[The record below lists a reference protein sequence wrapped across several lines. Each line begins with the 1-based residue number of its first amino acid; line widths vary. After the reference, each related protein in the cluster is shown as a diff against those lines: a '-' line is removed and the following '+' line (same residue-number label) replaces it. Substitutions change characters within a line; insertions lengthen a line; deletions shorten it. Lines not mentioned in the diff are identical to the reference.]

1 MAKVLFWIVVIF
13 AVLFALRLYNAS
25 KAKRRADAARE
36 AARKA
41 GATSSDPMVRCTRCG
56 VFLPKAEATAV
67 ATGRYICSDPAC
79 ARRG

>member
-1 MAKVLFWIVVIF
+1 MSKVLFWIVVIF
-13 AVLFALRLYNAS
+13 AVLFALRLYNAT

-41 GATSSDPMVRCTRCG
+41 AGAGSDPMVRCARCG
-56 VFLPKAEATAV
+56 VFLPKAEATALTIGYV
-67 ATGRYICSDPAC
+67 CSDPAC

>member
-1 MAKVLFWIVVIF
+1 MSKVLFWIVVIF

-25 KAKRRADAARE
+25 KAKRRADDARE
-36 AARKA
+36 AARKKT
-41 GATSSDPMVRCTRCG
+41 GATGDPMVRCARCG

-67 ATGRYICSDPAC
+67 TTGYVCSDPAC